1 MLMNQSVPS
10 TSARP
15 PRRRRRWLW
24 VLMVALL
31 AGLVAWPWLTL
42 HWSYSDGE
50 RVGVL
55 LKLSRKG
62 YLCKTTEGELAMYVV
77 GGIAPQIWGF
87 SVRETVVADK
97 LNAMLG
103 KRVRLHY
110 HEHLGVPTTCFGE
123 TTYYVDRVEIAPE

>member
-1 MLMNQSVPS
+1 MNQTVPA
-10 TSARP
+10 TSAKP
-15 PRRRRRWLW
+15 PRRRHRWPW

-62 YLCKTTEGELAMYVV
+62 FVCKTTEGELALYVV

-87 SVRETVVADK
+87 SVRESVVADK

-110 HEHLGVPTTCFGE
+110 HEHLGVPTSCFGD
-123 TTYYVDRVEIAPE
+123 TTYFVDRVESAPE